1 MFSYDFSILWETSF
15 YSKIKRVRKTDKL
28 GTNLY
33 GLVKAGEQIGIE
45 LTGVEAESIENLKEV
60 QLPIIAHVI
69 NKQGY
74 DHFVIV
80 ENIKNNM
87 LYIVDP
93 NKGKYKLPASE
104 FQNIWTNIVVL
115 TEKMDTFSEQN
126 ESPSYYKVFTDI
138 FKRTMEN

>member
-1 MFSYDFSILWETSF
+1 MISQY
-15 YSKIKRVRKTDKL
+15 YGKRVSIPRLREYAKTDKL

-93 NKGKYKLPASE
+93 
-104 FQNIWTNIVVL
+104 
-115 TEKMDTFSEQN
+115 
-126 ESPSYYKVFTDI
+126 
-138 FKRTMEN
+138 

>member
-93 NKGKYKLPASE
+93 AKGKYKLPASE

-115 TEKMDTFSEQN
+115 TEKWTPFLNKMNHHLTIKYLQ
-126 ESPSYYKVFTDI
+126 I
-138 FKRTMEN
+138 FLKRTMEN